1 MGKHFYTEVP
11 MLFMLFNINCQLITL
26 LFSKIPGNINCS
38 RACPTALFTEV
49 MSEAS
54 LWDMLWA
61 QEGSCLFLFL
71 DTRPLQFILPHTP
84 LLENAFR
91 LDFLCTLSQ
100 TKLLPLKRT
109 LELSLLCKPA
119 LARISVPLGSKAE
132 GGTEVYFS

>member
-49 MSEAS
+49 TSETS
-54 LWDMLWA
+54 LTMLWA

-71 DTRPLQFILPHTP
+71 DTRPLQFILPHTL